1 MEAPPA
7 PAYDGI
13 APTEAET
20 AIWDWGNLLDFSF
33 AGDDSLILP
42 WGTPEEAG
50 TPQEVDSTP
59 YPLSSPHSVPLPSPP
74 TVDSVGRVRKRDPR
88 LVCPNYLAGV
98 VPCSCP
104 EVDEKVI
111 EAEKVEVGARKRARS
126 GGASTS
132 VVRCQVPGCEVDIR
146 ELKGY
151 HKRHR
156 VCLECANAS
165 SVELN
170 GEQKRYCQQ
179 CGKFHVLANFDE
191 GKRSCRRKLERH
203 NNRRRRKNNDPNNLV
218 EKETEAQGDPLLG
231 VTCDGEL
238 IKETPH
244 VLGCNTAETVLSSK
258 TQDGETVDS
267 EDGQGS
273 PIASLPRLNNDELLT
288 SVEAHKDERNS
299 LSKSSPSSTF
309 CDKKSAYSSR
319 CPTGRIS
326 FKLYDWNP
334 AEFPRRLRHQIFQWL
349 ANMPVELEGYIRPGC
364 TILTVFIAMPEFMWE
379 KLVTDKIRF
388 IFSYQIT
395 QDVAHSLRDLIN
407 QPGSLLLGRGTFLIY
422 LSNTIIQVLQDGT
435 TLTNIKMEV
444 QSPRLHYVYPSYF
457 EAGKSL
463 EFIACGS
470 NLGQPKLRFLLS
482 FCGKYLKHEVEQIT
496 TSSEHELFRIKV
508 KHTDPEVLGPA
519 FVEVCC
525 LFEIE
530 VCMGFFYI
538 HLKSLDSPPVC
549 SIIGCK
555 VENVSGIS
563 NFIPVLVGTKDVC
576 SELERIEELF
586 AGTHDDSSLVF
597 HADSSRSCKILM
609 SGQYAMSTLLLD
621 IAWLLKAPHPEEIE
635 HLRSLTNVQRVTSL
649 LKFLLP
655 NKFLSILRLIVCH
668 LDDHIRIKGV
678 DNPDSWT
685 SNADLKQFHEYL
697 NHAKEILFQE
707 KLYHFR
713 SEVESRN
720 SVSRSLMLQYEKS
733 NMGDKF
739 YANQDDEPIRDSS
752 FPDPLLPSMEHD
764 VEMPLVTKDV
774 IHRHTCYQNSF
785 VDVFSNKITRS
796 RLSLFVAVSVIL
808 CLVACTILFHP
819 RKAGDFAISIRRC
832 TFGDTA

>member
-1 MEAPPA
+1 MEVPPA

-33 AGDDSLILP
+33 ANDDPLILP
-42 WGTPEEAG
+42 WGTPEESG
-50 TPQEVDSTP
+50 TPPQVE
-59 YPLSSPHSVPLPSPP
+59 SPPFPLPSPHSAALP
-74 TVDSVGRVRKRDPR
+74 SPAADSVGRVRKRDPR

-104 EVDEKVI
+104 EVDEKVM
-111 EAEKVEVGARKRARS
+111 EAEKVAVGARKRARS

-132 VVRCQVPGCEVDIR
+132 VVRCQVPGCEADIS

-203 NNRRRRKNNDPNNLV
+203 NKRRRRKNNDPSNIV
-218 EKETEAQGDPLLG
+218 EKETEAQGNPLLG

-238 IKETPH
+238 VKETPH

-273 PIASLPRLNNDELLT
+273 PIASLPRLKNDELLA

-309 CDKKSAYSSR
+309 CEEKSAYSSR

-349 ANMPVELEGYIRPGC
+349 ENMPVELEGYIRPGC
-364 TILTVFIAMPEFMWE
+364 TILTVFIAMPESMWE
-379 KLVTDKIRF
+379 K
-388 IFSYQIT
+388 IT

-444 QSPRLHYVYPSYF
+444 QAPRLHYVYPSYF

-470 NLGQPKLRFLLS
+470 NLGHPKLRFLLS

-508 KHTDPEVLGPA
+508 KHTDPEVFGPA
-519 FVEVCC
+519 FVE
-525 LFEIE
+525 
-530 VCMGFFYI
+530 
-538 HLKSLDSPPVC
+538 
-549 SIIGCK
+549 

-563 NFIPVLVGTKDVC
+563 NFIPVLVGSKDVC

-586 AGTHDDSSLVF
+586 AGTRDDSSLVF
-597 HADSSRSCKILM
+597 HADASRSCKILM
-609 SGQYAMSTLLLD
+609 SRQYAMSTLLLD

-635 HLRSLTNVQRVTSL
+635 HLWSLTNVQRVTSL

-655 NKFLSILRLIVCH
+655 NKFCSILRVIVCH
-668 LDDHIRIKGV
+668 LDDHILIKGV
-678 DNPDSWT
+678 DKPDSWT

-720 SVSRSLMLQYEKS
+720 SVSRSLMLQYENS
-733 NMGDKF
+733 NMGDN
-739 YANQDDEPIRDSS
+739 YCANQDNEAIRDSS

-764 VEMPLVTKDV
+764 VEVPLVTKDI

-796 RLSLFVAVSVIL
+796 RFPLFIAASVIL
-808 CLVACTILFHP
+808 CLVACAILFHP

-832 TFGDTA
+832 LFGDTA